1 MDKQT
6 NLHECV
12 ARHTRDV
19 LRLFPPKAREYNA
32 LSPVELDK
40 IEDFVTEYFK
50 DVRAILS
57 DMAAECIE
65 IEKKIQKTIDNCNK

>member
-12 ARHTRDV
+12 ARHTRDI
-19 LRLFPPKAREYNA
+19 LRLFPQKARKYNA

-40 IEDFVTEYFK
+40 IEDFATEYFK
-50 DVRAILS
+50 DVRAILLK
-57 DMAAECIE
+57 MAVECIE
-65 IEKKIQKTIDNCNK
+65 IEKTNSKNY